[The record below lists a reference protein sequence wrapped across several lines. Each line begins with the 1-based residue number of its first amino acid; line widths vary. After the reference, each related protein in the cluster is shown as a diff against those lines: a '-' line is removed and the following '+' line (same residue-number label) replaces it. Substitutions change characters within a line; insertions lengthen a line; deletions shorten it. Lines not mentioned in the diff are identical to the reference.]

1 MGRVV
6 ASVQVEN
13 KYGPAP
19 MPPVRVNALVDTG
32 ASHLVL
38 PLAWRDKFGVFA
50 REREDETDTATQER
64 ARVMFCGPAR
74 VQVEGFSEAH
84 TDVLFLDMKPDRDG
98 DYTPLLGYTVL
109 EVCKA
114 AVDLRGHRLIPVRA
128 FDLRGLRGLGA
139 HSGGEA

>member
-1 MGRVV
+1 MGRVM

-19 MPPVRVNALVDTG
+19 VPPVMINALVDTG

-38 PLAWRDKFGVFA
+38 PMAWREKFGVFA
-50 REREDETDTATQER
+50 EERDDETETATQER
-64 ARVMFCGPAR
+64 AHVVLCGPA
-74 VQVEGFSEAH
+74 QVKVDGFGDAR

-109 EVCKA
+109 EMCKA
-114 AVDLRGHRLIPVRA
+114 AVDLKGHRLIPVRA
-128 FDLRGLRGLGA
+128 FDLRGLRVCQGEGA
-139 HSGGEA
+139 